1 MGYLIDSSPSG
12 RLLELWP
19 RESIVYCILV
29 LLYVL
34 DNVFILFLEL

>member
-29 LLYVL
+29 LLYEL
-34 DNVFILFLEL
+34 DNIFYLVP